1 MAPLTVNCATFTD
14 AQSDAH
20 DIRRSATIAAV
31 SSRHRWG
38 VDPPLQ
44 TAFQMSNTVLLVC
57 GGLAALIF
65 VVIAVGRV
73 TWRRSA
79 TKFGEDLSVS
89 RTWLIEHSARKS
101 D

>member
-1 MAPLTVNCATFTD
+1 
-14 AQSDAH
+14 
-20 DIRRSATIAAV
+20 
-31 SSRHRWG
+31 
-38 VDPPLQ
+38 
-44 TAFQMSNTVLLVC
+44 MSNTVLLVC

-65 VVIAVGRV
+65 VVIAVSRAFG
-73 TWRRSA
+73 RRSA